1 MKKKSILPIII
12 IFFLILLGCAAGAL
26 YVLQYSDLLLKPNQK
41 FLKYAGSAINDV
53 IEAYPEP
60 FKSMEAKNEGK
71 TIKTTTKQDY
81 EFDISD
87 LFYGSLSRSY
97 YGAMDDEGNVEEDT
111 EEPTKLKINIQS
123 VTKMSEGPKMSERV
137 TASLDKA
144 TTKKIINELDED
156 MLEEL
161 TEALAPDD
169 EELEGD
175 DLVNYFTKEP
185 FIDLLFYY
193 GDNSAGIRT
202 DSLYSKGFVIQN
214 NNLKKLYKNLLDA
227 DEVPKGL
234 PNKITAIETLSST
247 EGQEK
252 VIAFLKTHAESV
264 MLSLDESKFTSEKT
278 PLDYNGENYASTD
291 KVSLELTA
299 NDFVEGV
306 KKFIEEIQNDS
317 QLTELFGNES
327 NTYIKEFSDKL
338 KDIKIEEDSVKVKI
352 SLYVSKGKV
361 VKIEVSTP
369 ENETIEY
376 AYNGEKGLVQ
386 VTIPAKESKYYTT
399 PRRTFTIAIE
409 NNASGDTYTTTAV
422 LSARYDEESV
432 KDKESSSSLS
442 SYIDERYSPVTAT
455 LKIESKVVS
464 DNTINSVVNTVTQ
477 YGEDDSEETTYE
489 IITEYTD
496 EGVEELNS
504 SNSVVLNSVKKDE
517 FEELRNEIIE
527 NLMTKEEDHFDI
539 IYTYFKNLV
548 SLMNNFTDVTRFD
561 VEDYEPLD
569 PFAEEDATT
578 VDEED
583 EDDEEDSDPTPLTP
597 ATPAENEAT
606 KIEKEIKTVLTD
618 CLDDFKKALEDDSNA
633 NLADYLNIEKIN
645 EDMPSNMPTELIDG
659 TTLEVKYNDK
669 TYEVKIEIDGSSW
682 ELTSCS
688 VDEK

>member
-60 FKSMEAKNEGK
+60 FKSMEDKNEGK

-144 TTKKIINELDED
+144 TTKKIINEFDED

-161 TEALAPDD
+161 TEALTPDD

-291 KVSLELTA
+291 KISLELTA

-399 PRRTFTIAIE
+399 PGRTFTIAIE
-409 NNASGDTYTTTAV
+409 NSASGDTYTTTAV

-539 IYTYFKNLV
+539 IYTYFKNVV
-548 SLMNNFTDVTRFD
+548 SLVNNFTDVTRFD

-583 EDDEEDSDPTPLTP
+583 DDEEEDSDPTPLTP

-606 KIEKEIKTVLTD
+606 KIEKEIKTVLTG